1 MDFLHIPI
9 FAHDSPADFL
19 CFVAF
24 SLIFFRK
31 ASGFHW
37 ISEVSGLK
45 AILASPELEL
55 VAGNQVGM
63 G

>member
-1 MDFLHIPI
+1 MIPQ
-9 FAHDSPADFL
+9 
-19 CFVAF
+19 
-24 SLIFFRK
+24 LIFCVLWLSPCFFPQ
-31 ASGFHW
+31 GPW